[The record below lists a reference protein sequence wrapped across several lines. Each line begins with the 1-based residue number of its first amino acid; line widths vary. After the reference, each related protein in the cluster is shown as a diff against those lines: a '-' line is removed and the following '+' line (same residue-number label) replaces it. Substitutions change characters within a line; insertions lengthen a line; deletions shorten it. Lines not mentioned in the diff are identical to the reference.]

1 MASIGIAAALMLTAC
16 EKKPAAPAAAD
27 AKPRATVTLRDGSKV
42 SGSVTSSTP
51 TELTLAGD
59 DGITRTIPTDKVQ
72 AVEYAQSAPAAP
84 GAPGAPAAPAPDAGV
99 QTAKSRE
106 LIPSKPPASIPS
118 APPAAAAPAPTAPPP
133 RELVLPVG
141 TEIAVRAGETID
153 SSKAA
158 EGQTYAADVARGVA
172 DASGDVVIPKGS
184 DAKIVIRS
192 ASKGGKIRGASDL
205 VLDLHSVR
213 IHGRSYL
220 VGTADLQQKGRQG
233 VGANKRTA
241 EFAGGGAAVG
251 AIIGA
256 IAGGGKGAAI
266 GAGAGAGA
274 GTLTQII
281 TKGTIKVPVETVL
294 TFKLDRPLR
303 VVAE

>member
-1 MASIGIAAALMLTAC
+1 MASIGIAAALMLAAC

-42 SGSVTSSTP
+42 SGTVTSSTP
-51 TELTLAGD
+51 TEMTLAGD
-59 DGITRTIPTDKVQ
+59 DGISRTIPTDKVQ

-84 GAPGAPAAPAPDAGV
+84 GAPGAPAPDTGA

-106 LIPSKPPASIPS
+106 LIPSRPPASIPS

-251 AIIGA
+251 ALIGA

-281 TKGTIKVPVETVL
+281 TKGSIKVPVETVL